1 MNSACDGLVLLAI
14 PIMFVIGLR
23 RPDWLL
29 LIWLALSP
37 LQNDTIFFGV
47 NFRVVSFD
55 RLACI
60 TSIVSLMAG
69 GRLMEAIPKRLSN
82 FEKTALVFLA
92 VFLIEALFTAD
103 MRDAFSLW
111 TQATDLFGIPLYLYF
126 LLRYLLLREGTYDD
140 VFEGNLATTL
150 AIVALY
156 CACMGI
162 FEQATKFDILDRS
175 ARGLRISEDGDS
187 LRANG
192 PFAAP
197 GVLGL
202 YLNLT
207 TLFIICRWRMLHV
220 LGVKLKRWK
229 AWPFSILMAGGIY
242 SVMFRN
248 MWGGFIGGYVIQTV
262 LNPRFRGKFAV
273 GLVVL
278 GLVGASAWGVISQ
291 TDLYQERITN
301 VSNIHDRLNAWAYA
315 FRALSEHPLMG
326 IGYGGLKFYIRGA
339 QERGDDLRWF
349 EDTPATYHPH
359 NTVIAMLGEN
369 GLLLTI
375 PFLLMIFQIVQ
386 KAWQLLRFQTK
397 KVDREFAFFACGAL
411 FALLAPHMTDRC
423 FAWAK
428 YNNLLFILFG
438 LIAARHVQWLGG
450 LQNRSEPN
458 STEGSS
464 EQEHPQH
471 TTAHVA

>member
-29 LIWLALSP
+29 LIWLVLAP
-37 LQNDTIFFGV
+37 LQDNTRFFGV

-60 TSIVSLMAG
+60 TSIVSLMAS
-69 GRLMEAIPKRLSN
+69 GRLMELIPARLSN
-82 FEKTALVFLA
+82 FDKTALVFLA
-92 VFLIEALFTAD
+92 VFLIEALFTTD

-111 TQATDLFGIPLYLYF
+111 TMATDLFGIPLYLYF
-126 LLRYLLLREGTYDD
+126 LLRFLLLREDAYDD
-140 VFEGNLATTL
+140 ELEGRLATTL
-150 AIVALY
+150 GIVALY

-162 FEQATKFDILDRS
+162 FELVTKFDILERS
-175 ARGLRISEDGDS
+175 ARGLRVSEEGDS

-192 PFAAP
+192 PFPAP

-202 YLNLT
+202 YLNFA
-207 TLFIICRWRMLHV
+207 TLFVIYRWRMLHV

-229 AWPFSILMAGGIY
+229 TWPFSILMAGGIY

-248 MWGGFIGGYVIQTV
+248 MWGGFIGGYIIQTV

-301 VSNIHDRLNAWAYA
+301 VINIHDRLNAWAYA

-375 PFLLMIFQIVQ
+375 PFLLMIYQIAS
-386 KAWQLLRFQTK
+386 KALNIFRFATNPL
-397 KVDREFAFFACGAL
+397 DREFAFFACGAL
-411 FALLAPHMTDRC
+411 FAMLAPHMTDRAL
-423 FAWAK
+423 AWPPS
-428 YNNLLFILFG
+428 NNLLFLLFG
-438 LIAARHVQWLGG
+438 LIAARHLKLVRNLEM
-450 LQNRSEPN
+450 LNDPHHEEVNSEPHG
-458 STEGSS
+458 TKG
-464 EQEHPQH
+464 
-471 TTAHVA
+471 